1 MKSYWWRDAPN
12 FGDAIAPVL
21 IERLL
26 GVTPEWSAT
35 GPRLLTVGSIIGHS
49 LPGDTIWGS
58 GIHTGTDAKGWQAHD
73 KTFLAVRGP
82 RTRKFILDRGG
93 NCPAIYGDPA
103 LLLPT
108 VHPLAIAPTRPLAIL
123 PHLDDDTGWQ
133 FGHAQGIPTIN
144 PRWPWERVV
153 SEICNSAHVISSSL
167 HGLIVAEA
175 YGIPATW
182 AAFIKRP
189 GKVEDYFQGV
199 DRIAPEPLPWPEAIK
214 QRSPAIQ
221 QPAPPDL
228 LPALLTWFAAQ

>member
-1 MKSYWWRDAPN
+1 MKSSWGRDAPN
-12 FGDAIAPVL
+12 FGDVLAPVL
-21 IERLL
+21 IKRLL
-26 GVTPEWSAT
+26 GVTPEWSNE

-58 GIHTGTDAKGWQAHD
+58 GYHPSNDTKGWRATD

-82 RTRKFILDRGG
+82 RTRKFVIDRGG
-93 NCPAIYGDPA
+93 SCPEIYGDPA

-108 VHPLAIAPTRPLAIL
+108 IHPLAPIPTRPLAIL

-133 FGHAQGIPTIN
+133 FGHARGIPTIN
-144 PRWPWERVV
+144 PGWPWERVV
-153 SEICNSAHVISSSL
+153 QEICSSAHVVSSSL

-175 YGIPATW
+175 YGVPVTW

-189 GKVEDYFQGV
+189 GKVEDYFAGV
-199 DRIAPEPLPWPEAIK
+199 GRDAPQPLPWPEAVK
-214 QRSPAIQ
+214 QQPAASQ

-228 LPALLTWFAAQ
+228 LPALLEWHQA